1 MELRVASYNIHRAI
15 GKDGRYEPSRILRVL
30 SEMNAD
36 IVALQEIDL
45 KEPGGHQLLPWLAAR
60 TGLRAIPGPVRSRG
74 PCQYGNA
81 LLTRFPVA
89 GVRQWD
95 LSVGLHEPRGALD
108 VDLRLRGQT
117 MHVVTTH
124 LGLWPRERPVQVERL
139 LKLFASN
146 RQDLTIFMGDL
157 NEWNVRGKTLRGL
170 SRLFGAS
177 SSPATFPA
185 RCPIL
190 PLDRILI
197 APAQA
202 LLSVA
207 VHDTP
212 LSRLSS
218 DHLPITADIRF
229 PPGSVP
235 VTRSP
240 VA

>member
-1 MELRVASYNIHRAI
+1 MQLRVASYNIHRAI
-15 GKDGRYEPSRILRVL
+15 GKDGIYEPGRILRVL
-30 SEMNAD
+30 SELNAD

-45 KEPGGHQLLPWLAAR
+45 QEPGGLQLLPWLAAR

-74 PCQYGNA
+74 RCQYGNA

-89 GVRQWD
+89 GVRHWD

-108 VDLRLRGQT
+108 VDLGLRGLT
-117 MHVVTTH
+117 MQVVTTH

-139 LKLFASN
+139 LRVFAPV
-146 RQDLTIFMGDL
+146 RRDLTVLMGDL
-157 NEWNVRGKTLRGL
+157 NEWNVRGKVLRGV

-190 PLDRILI
+190 SLDRIWI

-202 LLSVA
+202 LLQVA

-218 DHLPITADIRF
+218 DHLPITAVIRF

-235 VTRSP
+235 ATRSP
-240 VA
+240 VV